1 MTQLLQHGSHTN
13 NDSNDNYLRPVIN
26 TERNGVS
33 ELGDDDDDLLRVYFP
48 KWQSMYSLH
57 SINDRVT
64 TAFANNFE
72 QSRLEMALKVALDRG
87 DAAAADRIRRSIS
100 LLSSQQQQLQN
111 EFPTFDTNTISDNS
125 GKINFYDEEAKEKKF
140 YGNLENKFNDSLDDV
155 SFQ

>member
-1 MTQLLQHGSHTN
+1 
-13 NDSNDNYLRPVIN
+13 
-26 TERNGVS
+26 
-33 ELGDDDDDLLRVYFP
+33 
-48 KWQSMYSLH
+48 
-57 SINDRVT
+57 VT

>member
-13 NDSNDNYLRPVIN
+13 NNSKDNYLRPAIN
-26 TERNGVS
+26 TGRNGDDN
-33 ELGDDDDDLLRVYFP
+33 GDDEDDRLRVYFP
-48 KWQSMYSLH
+48 KWQSMYALY

-100 LLSSQQQQLQN
+100 LLLSQQQQLQN
-111 EFPTFDTNTISDNS
+111 EFPTIDTNTISDNS
-125 GKINFYDEEAKEKKF
+125 RRINLYDDEEEKKK
-140 YGNLENKFNDSLDDV
+140 NFNNNLDDDDG